1 MEQDAKTST
10 HTRMSRF
17 ADQAGATAKNIAAV
31 RNVKSPSRLKKTTWL
46 GTKARFTRRSKNG
59 AADPGPAKR
68 RTADLQPTHTPDP
81 KLVIHD
87 RSSGEKR
94 REPRGEP
101 P

>member
-10 HTRMSRF
+10 QTRTSGF
-17 ADQAGATAKNIAAV
+17 ADQVGATAKNLAAV
-31 RNVKSPSRLKKTTWL
+31 RNIKSPSRLKKTTWL
-46 GTKARFTRRSKNG
+46 RTKEKFTRRSKNG

-68 RTADLQPTHTPDP
+68 IVDLQPTHTPDP
-81 KLVIHD
+81 KLVRHD
-87 RSSGEKR
+87 RSSGEDR